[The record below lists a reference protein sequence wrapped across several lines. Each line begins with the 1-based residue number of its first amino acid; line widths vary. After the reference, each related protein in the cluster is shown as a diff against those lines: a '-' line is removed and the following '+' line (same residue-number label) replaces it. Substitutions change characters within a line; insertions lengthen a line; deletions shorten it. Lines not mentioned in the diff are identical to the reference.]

1 MENEDKVFEATNSDV
16 DTDDTSTDTFSD
28 DNEQDVETLR
38 AELEKERTARQQ
50 ITARAKKAE
59 DQLREF
65 KKPRS
70 ESEAPRQDTPDVDE
84 RILRA
89 NGMPDELLK
98 ELKAIATARGIDL
111 ISAQN
116 DKLFKLAKEDFEREA
131 KQKEASLG
139 SSKGS
144 GNSQAKKSISS
155 PGLSKEEHKAMWKQ
169 KNS

>member
-1 MENEDKVFEATNSDV
+1 MTQEYTE
-16 DTDDTSTDTFSD
+16 
-28 DNEQDVETLR
+28 EQDSLNPVDESETSENNQLEIEDRLSKLEAEIEKQREIAENQRIR
-38 AELEKERTARQQ
+38 AEKAE
-50 ITARAKKAE
+50 KKAKE
-59 DQLREF
+59 VRV
-65 KKPRS
+65 S
-70 ESEAPRQDTPDVDE
+70 APKEEKQDTPDVDE

-98 ELKAIATARGIDL
+98 ELKAIANARGIDL

-144 GNSQAKKSISS
+144 GNSQAKKSVSS

-169 KNS
+169 MNS

>member
-1 MENEDKVFEATNSDV
+1 MTQ
-16 DTDDTSTDTFSD
+16 
-28 DNEQDVETLR
+28 DNTEEQDSLNPVDESETSENNQLEIEDRLSKLEAEIEKQREIAENQRIR
-38 AELEKERTARQQ
+38 AE
-50 ITARAKKAE
+50 KAE
-59 DQLREF
+59 AKAKAVRT
-65 KKPRS
+65 S
-70 ESEAPRQDTPDVDE
+70 APKEEKQDTPDVDE

-98 ELKAIATARGIDL
+98 ELKAIANARGIDL

-144 GNSQAKKSISS
+144 GNSQAKKSVSS

-169 KNS
+169 MNS

>member
-1 MENEDKVFEATNSDV
+1 MTQ
-16 DTDDTSTDTFSD
+16 
-28 DNEQDVETLR
+28 DNTEEQDSLNPVDESETSENNQLEIEDRLSKLEAEIEKQREIAENQRIR
-38 AELEKERTARQQ
+38 AE
-50 ITARAKKAE
+50 KAE
-59 DQLREF
+59 AKAKAVRT
-65 KKPRS
+65 S
-70 ESEAPRQDTPDVDE
+70 APKEEKQDTPDVDE

-98 ELKAIATARGIDL
+98 ELKAIANARGIDL

-169 KNS
+169 MNS

>member
-1 MENEDKVFEATNSDV
+1 MTQEYTE
-16 DTDDTSTDTFSD
+16 
-28 DNEQDVETLR
+28 EQDSLNPVDESETSENNQLEIEDRLSKLEAEIEKQREIAENQRIR
-38 AELEKERTARQQ
+38 AE
-50 ITARAKKAE
+50 KAE
-59 DQLREF
+59 AKAKAVRT
-65 KKPRS
+65 S
-70 ESEAPRQDTPDVDE
+70 APKEEKQDTPDVDE

-98 ELKAIATARGIDL
+98 ELKAIANARGIDL

-169 KNS
+169 MNS